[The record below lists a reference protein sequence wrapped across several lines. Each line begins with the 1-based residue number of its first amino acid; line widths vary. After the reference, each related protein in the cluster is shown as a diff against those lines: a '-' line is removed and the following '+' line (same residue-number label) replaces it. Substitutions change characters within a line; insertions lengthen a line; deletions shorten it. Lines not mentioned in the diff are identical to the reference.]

1 MEIGLEACLTHSVCY
16 TVFSNLSA
24 RFAGFT
30 SRDFGHTV
38 VRHVRILE
46 PEIPVA
52 RSNAFNVLPKRTK
65 KKTVISVLKLS
76 HTSDQTIRSVT

>member
-16 TVFSNLSA
+16 TAFSNLSA

-46 PEIPVA
+46 PEILVA

-65 KKTVISVLKLS
+65 KKISVLKLS
-76 HTSDQTIRSVT
+76 HTSDQIIRSVT